1 MTYQL
6 GVKEENGKDAAV
18 TLQSVRLLIAH
29 QTNSAF
35 VWAEGVPGR
44 AAVRTIAQT

>member
-6 GVKEENGKDAAV
+6 GVKEENEKDAAV

-29 QTNSAF
+29 RTNSAF
-35 VWAEGVPGR
+35 LWVEGVPRR
-44 AAVRTIAQT
+44 AVVGLLLKL